1 MIITL
6 SNGQV
11 IDTAKDLDAAERHI
25 LQKLFIWETMAKT
38 VEEFREKAGLAL
50 KTGWNK
56 SGPVSG
62 SRNLRL
68 ILQDLEKKVKARLD
82 THQG

>member
-25 LQKLFIWETMAKT
+25 LQKLFIWGEMAKT

-56 SGPVSG
+56 SGPVKWKSQ
-62 SRNLRL
+62 LRL
-68 ILQDLEKKVKARLD
+68 ILQ
-82 THQG
+82 GS